1 MSFPLPNLLVPER
14 ALSVSEFTRYL
25 QMRLEGDEQL
35 QQIWITGEVSSA
47 SQYNSGL
54 FFTLQD
60 PEVKASLNCVVWNS
74 ALSRLMTQPTAG
86 AKIVVLG
93 TLRIYPPRGQY
104 QLMVNQVLPG
114 GEGLQALR
122 YRQLRDRL
130 AEEGYF
136 DSDRKQPI
144 PSHPQIVA
152 VITSPQAAAWGDIQR
167 TLKRRYPGL
176 HVLFS
181 PALVQGEQSPNSIIK
196 AIQRV
201 ETDGRAEVMIIARG
215 GGATEDLAAFNDE
228 RVVKAIAN
236 CSIPII
242 SGIGHQRDESLA
254 DLAADLHVHTPTAA
268 ADRAVPELS
277 TLVSEH
283 EERTLT
289 LIDVAQNYFN
299 QHQHQLNL
307 LQNRLR
313 RLQPDRQIAREQQT
327 LDWKRR
333 QLIQLT
339 LQALQQQTQ
348 KCDYLRQKLAT
359 LDPHNVLKRG
369 YALVRSENGEIIRSV
384 SSLKSEQELSI
395 ELGEGKVK
403 VKILETFYQQESSLG
418 T

>member
-1 MSFPLPNLLVPER
+1 MTFPLPNLLVPER
-14 ALSVSEFTRYL
+14 AVSVSEFTRYL
-25 QMRLEGDEQL
+25 QNRLEGDQHL

-47 SQYNSGL
+47 SQYSSGL

-60 PEVKASLNCVVWNS
+60 PEVKASLNCVVWNH
-74 ALSRLMTQPTAG
+74 ALTRLMTEPTVG
-86 AKIVVLG
+86 AQVVVLG

-130 AEEGYF
+130 AAEGYF
-136 DSDRKQPI
+136 DRDRKQPI

-152 VITSPQAAAWGDIQR
+152 VITSRQAAAWGDIQR

-176 HVLFS
+176 HVLFC
-181 PALVQGEQSPNSIIK
+181 PALVQGKQSPNAIVK
-196 AIQRV
+196 AIQQV
-201 ETDGRAEVMIIARG
+201 ERDGRAEVIILARG

-228 RVVKAIAN
+228 RVVKAIAT
-236 CSIPII
+236 CPIPII

-277 TLVSEH
+277 NLVGDH
-283 EERTLT
+283 EDRCLA
-289 LIDVAQNYFN
+289 LVNVAQTYFD
-299 QHQHQLNL
+299 QYQHQLNL
-307 LQNRLR
+307 LRNRLS
-313 RLQPDRQIAREQQT
+313 RLQPDRQVAREQET
-327 LDWKRR
+327 LHWKRR

-348 KCDYLRQKLAT
+348 KCEHLSQKLAT

-369 YALVRSENGEIIRSV
+369 YAVVRNEKGEIVRSIN
-384 SSLKSEQELSI
+384 SLESEQELFI

-403 VKILETFYQQESSLG
+403 VKILAQSTLTS
-418 T
+418 

>member
-1 MSFPLPNLLVPER
+1 MTFPLPNLLVPER
-14 ALSVSEFTRYL
+14 AVSVSEFTQYL
-25 QMRLEGDEQL
+25 QNRLEGDEYL

-47 SQYNSGL
+47 SQYSSGL

-60 PEVKASLNCVVWNS
+60 PEVKASLNCVVWNY
-74 ALSRLMTQPTAG
+74 ALSRLMTEPTAG
-86 AKIVVLG
+86 AQVVVLG

-136 DSDRKQPI
+136 DRDRKQTI

-176 HVLFS
+176 HVLFC
-181 PALVQGEQSPNSIIK
+181 PALVQGKQSPNSIVN

-201 ETDGRAEVMIIARG
+201 QTDGRAQVIILARG

-228 RVVKAIAN
+228 RVVKAIAH
-236 CSIPII
+236 CPIPII

-268 ADRAVPELS
+268 ADRAIPQLT
-277 TLVSEH
+277 TLLSEH
-283 EERTLT
+283 QDRTLS
-289 LIDVAQNYFN
+289 LIKVAQTYFD
-299 QHQHQLNL
+299 QHQHRLNL
-307 LQNRLR
+307 LRNRLH
-313 RLQPDRQIAREQQT
+313 RLHPDQQIAREQQT
-327 LDWKRR
+327 LDWERR
-333 QLIQLT
+333 QLIQLS
-339 LQALQQQTQ
+339 LGALQQQSQ

-369 YALVRSENGEIIRSV
+369 YALVRNQNGEIIRSID
-384 SSLKSEQELSI
+384 SLELEEELSI
-395 ELGEGKVK
+395 EFGQGKVK
-403 VKILETFYQQESSLG
+403 VKVIEPSLED
-418 T
+418 